1 MFFHVAVD
9 ILSMLQ
15 YIFFVCYSRFF
26 FVVAVIFFW
35 CCSLCLSAL
44 HWILFRRYSWAK
56 PDTEYKAGREA
67 GCQRERG
74 ARSCMLFSQPVSSS
88 VQAAWVWD
96 QAWGCY
102 CWLISLLCLRST
114 VLFRGCQGGGQIG
127 SRALRCVKS
136 VASATWENS
145 RCGHAGRPDAPLAPN
160 VRASDV
166 PWYWYSLTV
175 ATALIGFRPMYTC
188 NKIR

>member
-26 FVVAVIFFW
+26 FV
-35 CCSLCLSAL
+35 

-88 VQAAWVWD
+88 VQAA
-96 QAWGCY
+96 
-102 CWLISLLCLRST
+102 
-114 VLFRGCQGGGQIG
+114 
-127 SRALRCVKS
+127 
-136 VASATWENS
+136 
-145 RCGHAGRPDAPLAPN
+145 
-160 VRASDV
+160 
-166 PWYWYSLTV
+166 
-175 ATALIGFRPMYTC
+175 
-188 NKIR
+188 